1 MGAIFHLNSLSP
13 RSHPEMDES
22 KSVSRKKEED
32 EAELVVRIGRNK
44 RRRRWEFISVRFYF
58 QSATLRTTHDG
69 IGFGGPHLVPPPA
82 SERDG
87 RVGVCV
93 LQTGGM
99 SQFRTFSSV

>member
-1 MGAIFHLNSLSP
+1 
-13 RSHPEMDES
+13 MDES

-32 EAELVVRIGRNK
+32 EAELLVRIGRNK

-82 SERDG
+82 SAPKGTDES
-87 RVGVCV
+87 VFV
-93 LQTGGM
+93 
-99 SQFRTFSSV
+99 FSRRAECLNLEHFPVYK